1 MLSTFRRYT
10 KAFIWVVV
18 VAFVGTIIF
27 AWGMDISG
35 SKVRNDIV
43 GTIDGGDIE
52 YRMYQPY
59 LDRLYQQEQ
68 GKSQVDL
75 DAGVVNRLRQQAW
88 DNLVADFLVD
98 REIAKR
104 KITVTTQELY
114 AYLKY
119 QPPQEFQ
126 QAEIFQTEGK
136 FDYQKYLSAMAD
148 PRFTTLWAQA
158 EQMYLPELRRI
169 KLQSEIV
176 TAVRVDEN
184 EIRDY
189 FLDNNERAV
198 VDVINANIVKY
209 SGVVL
214 DLSDAELQDYYN
226 SHKDS
231 YKNQERASLDYVA
244 FSKDPTE
251 NDWEL
256 LRLESA
262 NIKRL
267 LDEGEDFAELAKS
280 YSEDNSAQQGGDLGW
295 FGRGQM
301 VKDFDAVAFSLPVG
315 GVSAPVKTQFG
326 WHIIKIEEKRQDPD
340 GEKVHARHILLKIKA
355 SSTTLDLAY
364 RNANSLQET
373 ISGSDL
379 KGAAEKLGFEVK
391 NTGLFAKDVA
401 IPAIGYERN
410 ISKFAFSRKVGD
422 ISPIFETSAMVIVA
436 KLAERVPEGIA
447 TFEEVKDKVKRD
459 VTDFRAKQSCQQEIA
474 AVWNQI
480 QSGTAF
486 DQAAKNL
493 GVDLIP
499 QSLVT
504 RRGYIRG
511 LGGDPRVIGTV
522 FSLKNPG
529 EMSGPVEYLKGWCI
543 IKLGDRQSAD
553 LSTYG
558 SMRDSLLQV
567 LTGNKQQDIINAWYT
582 DLLASAKVEDYLD
595 EYFATR

>member
-379 KGAAEKLGFEVK
+379 KSAAEKLGFEVK

>member
-301 VKDFDAVAFSLPVG
+301 VKDFDAVAFSLPIG